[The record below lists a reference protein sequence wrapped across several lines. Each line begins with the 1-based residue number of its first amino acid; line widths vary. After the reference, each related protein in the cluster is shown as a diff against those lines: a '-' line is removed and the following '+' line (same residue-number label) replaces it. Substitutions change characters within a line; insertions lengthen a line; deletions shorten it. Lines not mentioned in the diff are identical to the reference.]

1 MAGRLRGGGR
11 ARGEFLML
19 IRNARSYTILESPD
33 MEDGDIEDGREE
45 EDLES
50 STGDCRLLA
59 GMGMLCGPEPD
70 IV

>member
-1 MAGRLRGGGR
+1 
-11 ARGEFLML
+11 
-19 IRNARSYTILESPD
+19 